1 MYGPGKPL
9 PTAAK
14 PDGAS
19 VKRFTNAPGAAGAL
33 VKGLTNTFCAA
44 GVNVNPLTF
53 APSAAGDSAHR
64 FTNAPADPGANGQR
78 FAYETGSLESRASA
92 SRSPFLPLE
101 TGVAASRTLLAAWE
115 LKGSG

>member
-1 MYGPGKPL
+1 
-9 PTAAK
+9 
-14 PDGAS
+14 
-19 VKRFTNAPGAAGAL
+19 
-33 VKGLTNTFCAA
+33 VKGLTNAFCAA

-64 FTNAPADPGANGQR
+64 FTNAPADPGEIGRR

-101 TGVAASRTLLAAWE
+101 TGVDGSRTLQAARE
-115 LKGSG
+115 PRGSG